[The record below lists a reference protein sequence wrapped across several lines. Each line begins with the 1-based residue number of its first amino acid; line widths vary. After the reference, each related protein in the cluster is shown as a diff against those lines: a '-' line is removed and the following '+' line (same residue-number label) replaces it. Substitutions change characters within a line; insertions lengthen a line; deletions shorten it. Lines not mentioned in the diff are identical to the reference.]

1 MDLKSRIE
9 KTMSE
14 ILSDKYQLRVNLRFA
29 KGEKEEKSCAKSVEK
44 IHVIQDALTQKNLE

>member
-29 KGEKEEKSCAKSVEK
+29 KDEKEEKSCARFVEK
-44 IHVIQDALTQKNLE
+44 THVIHDALTQKNLE